1 MEFLLSG
8 NNIYLFLAAI
18 TCLVLII
25 FLICSFTKNNEFN
38 RKKIKKQLELMNN
51 DTKIEKKSELENV
64 LQKMEDDLNKAPS
77 IATFEESQ
85 EEKAIISYKELIN
98 TAKLNLTEIKEEK
111 DHMDN
116 LSFDINDIYEEGIEE
131 LVELIEEPKEMITLE
146 IPTIVVDKP
155 LEQVDLIEE
164 KQVDLMS
171 KIDEVMQPLEATIPT
186 SKFQNSDFISPIYG
200 KLNNQDNTLEV
211 NYEQVD
217 IPTNSIN
224 MNKVAYINDIT
235 NTSSEQM
242 DNEEFL
248 KNLMDLKNNLK

>member
-1 MEFLLSG
+1 MEFLLNG

-25 FLICSFTKNNEFN
+25 FLIYSFTKNNEFN

-64 LQKMEDDLNKAPS
+64 LQKMEEDLNKAPS

-85 EEKAIISYKELIN
+85 EEKAIISYNELIN

-111 DHMDN
+111 DHLDN

-131 LVELIEEPKEMITLE
+131 LVDLIEEPKENITIE
-146 IPTIVVDKP
+146 IPSIVVETP
-155 LEQVDLIEE
+155 LEQVNLIEE
-164 KQVDLMS
+164 VDLIS
-171 KIDEVMQPLEATIPT
+171 KIDEVMKPLEATIPP

-200 KLNNQDNTLEV
+200 KLNKQDNTLEV